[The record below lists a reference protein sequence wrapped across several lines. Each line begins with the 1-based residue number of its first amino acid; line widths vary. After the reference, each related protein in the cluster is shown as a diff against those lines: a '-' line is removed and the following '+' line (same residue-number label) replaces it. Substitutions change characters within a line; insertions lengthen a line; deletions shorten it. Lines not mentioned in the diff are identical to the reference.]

1 VTTPFPFVA
10 LNILNAS
17 DLNALGT
24 WDESSWTSPLS
35 NITVGNGTETARYMR
50 IGDGTEV
57 GLVAFFYKLVFGSTT
72 TVDGT
77 PSLTYPVAGQDS
89 RQVAAGCVAF
99 FEDASGSDNWGGIYR
114 NSGTEGTL
122 SAMRT
127 DQAYAN
133 RRNVSASV
141 PFTWTTSD
149 VIVIVGYY
157 QPT

>member
-1 VTTPFPFVA
+1 MTTPFPFVA

-114 NSGTEGTL
+114 NSGTEAPCRL
-122 SAMRT
+122 CE
-127 DQAYAN
+127 
-133 RRNVSASV
+133 
-141 PFTWTTSD
+141 
-149 VIVIVGYY
+149 
-157 QPT
+157 PTKPTPTGATYPRACRLHGQLAT